1 MLYLKSTSVT
11 LAIRTT
17 ERERDTR
24 KGREDGKEEE
34 KYMRKKEE
42 GTEKNIKKTKYMRRK
57 SRKGCK
63 RENKESTY
71 EVGEGEG
78 YEKEG
83 RGNKKKQKR
92 NQV

>member
-34 KYMRKKEE
+34 KDMRKKEE
-42 GTEKNIKKTKYMRRK
+42 GTEKNIK
-57 SRKGCK
+57 
-63 RENKESTY
+63 
-71 EVGEGEG
+71 
-78 YEKEG
+78 
-83 RGNKKKQKR
+83 
-92 NQV
+92 